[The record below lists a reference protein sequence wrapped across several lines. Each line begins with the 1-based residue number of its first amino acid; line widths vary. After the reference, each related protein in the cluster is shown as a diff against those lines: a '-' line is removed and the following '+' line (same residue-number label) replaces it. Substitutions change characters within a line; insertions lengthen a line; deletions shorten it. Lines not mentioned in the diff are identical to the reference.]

1 MVLKW
6 YSWLKPRI
14 IKLKNQKSSFIFVKI
29 FTMEVNEA
37 LVDRL
42 ALLSKLSFDKEE
54 KEKLIVDLGNILNLV
69 DKLNE
74 VDTSGVNPLV
84 YMNGEMNI
92 LREDVIVSEITKE
105 EALKNAP
112 QKDSDY
118 FKVPKMIQ

>member
-1 MVLKW
+1 
-6 YSWLKPRI
+6 
-14 IKLKNQKSSFIFVKI
+14 
-29 FTMEVNEA
+29 MEVNEA

>member
-1 MVLKW
+1 
-6 YSWLKPRI
+6 
-14 IKLKNQKSSFIFVKI
+14 
-29 FTMEVNEA
+29 MEVNEA

-54 KEKLIVDLGNILNLV
+54 KEKLIIDLGNILNLV

-74 VDTSGVNPLV
+74 VDTSGVDPLV
-84 YMNGEMNI
+84 YMNGEMNV